1 MLKESFKCQYAA
13 FISDERWEKWQ
24 YANCTNKEVTRR
36 TAPVRHTSGMVAG
49 GKKTYRREMKYAS
62 RIDIWVTHPD
72 WEWVRRTLV
81 SHEED
86 GMQSR
91 DWDAESRGM
100 RHRIP
105 RSYLKRLRHKRRRF
119 CEQRERRGNDGEP
132 LMYTEIR
139 ENLLNRLTTPSSAV
153 RVAKFTFQLF
163 KLSIGSSVHITDL
176 TYPVCGLQFNRLF
189 KS

>member
-1 MLKESFKCQYAA
+1 M
-13 FISDERWEKWQ
+13 
-24 YANCTNKEVTRR
+24 
-36 TAPVRHTSGMVAG
+36 PVRSVHQRWKVRKMTICKLYEQRSNTSNSPCETHKWNG
-49 GKKTYRREMKYAS
+49 GGREKNLQMKYAS

-72 WEWVRRTLV
+72 WEWVRRTLI

-163 KLSIGSSVHITDL
+163 KLSIGLSVHITDL